1 MKKEMKYLLC
11 LVLVVVLVNLVVPL
25 LVRGL
30 MDIDDPHYG
39 SHIKQLQAANKKSNF
54 GKKLLMFSRLSSEL
68 PVVSSLVL
76 VVFVVLAVVITRAVC

>member
-25 LVRGL
+25 VVKGL
-30 MDIDDPHYG
+30 IDINHPVYG
-39 SHIKQLQAANKKSNF
+39 VAVKEIQKLSSKAGI
-54 GKKLLMFSRLSSEL
+54 GDKLLVFNFCSNVF
-68 PVVSSLVL
+68 PVISSLVL